1 MQFTNARVRENYARR
16 FSIRYPN
23 EELQAARPLLTTPI
37 YHKQKQAGAQF
48 GAAFGLEIPLW
59 YAPDGVCD
67 VFSWRR
73 STDFDHV
80 GDETRA
86 VRGSVGLGDI
96 SGFAKYRVTGR
107 GAADW
112 LDQILACKMPPV
124 GRMVLAPM
132 LKHDGKIIGDFS
144 LARLADDDFL
154 IIGSGIAESYHMR
167 WFLTHASGVDDLRID
182 PLGLNLVGLT
192 LAGPKSIEVLQ
203 SCTNTDISHE
213 NMRFMAIKK
222 MEIGMVPAIVGR
234 VSYTGDLGYE
244 IWVAPAYLNR
254 LFDHL
259 MTAGAAHNIRL
270 FGSRALN
277 ALRLEKNYGSWGR
290 EYRPVYGPVETGLD
304 AFVAYD
310 KPIDFIGKAGALK
323 ERESGGTM
331 RLCSFVIEA
340 KDADMI
346 GDEPISH
353 HGSVV
358 GWVTSGGY
366 AHGAGKSMAL
376 GYVPKDI
383 ADDDSG
389 WSIELLGEN
398 LAAKRQKFPLFYAN
412 ASRLR
417 S

>member
-1 MQFTNARVRENYARR
+1 M
-16 FSIRYPN
+16 
-23 EELQAARPLLTTPI
+23 
-37 YHKQKQAGAQF
+37 
-48 GAAFGLEIPLW
+48 
-59 YAPDGVCD
+59 
-67 VFSWRR
+67 
-73 STDFDHV
+73 
-80 GDETRA
+80 
-86 VRGSVGLGDI
+86 
-96 SGFAKYRVTGR
+96 TGR

-112 LDQILACKMPPV
+112 LDRILACNMPPV

-167 WFLTHASGVDDLRID
+167 WFLSHASGLDDLRID
-182 PLGLNLVGLT
+182 PLGQNLVGLT
-192 LAGPKSIEVLQ
+192 LAGPKSRAVLQ
-203 SCTNTDISHE
+203 ACTNTDISHE

-222 MEIGMVPAIVGR
+222 MDIGMVPAIVGR

-254 LFDHL
+254 LFNHL

-310 KPIDFIGKAGALK
+310 KPADFIGKAGALK
-323 ERESGGTM
+323 ERETGGTM

-340 KDADMI
+340 KTADVI

-353 HGSVV
+353 NGNVV

-366 AHGAGKSMAL
+366 AHAAGKSMAQ

-383 ADDDSG
+383 ANDDNG

-398 LAAKRQKFPLFYAN
+398 LTAKRQKFPLFDAN
-412 ASRLR
+412 ASRMR